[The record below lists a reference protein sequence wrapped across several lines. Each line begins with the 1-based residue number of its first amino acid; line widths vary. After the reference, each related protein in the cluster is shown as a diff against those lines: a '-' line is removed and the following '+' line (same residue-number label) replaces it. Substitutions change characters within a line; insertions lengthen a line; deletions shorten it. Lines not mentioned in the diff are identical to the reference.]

1 MQKTSYL
8 LLIIYILFSNGLFC
22 QILELKIEGDSKFET
37 SIIDSLNYKTNH
49 GNYVSIKGEV
59 DSIQNALFK
68 SGYIENELKYI
79 NKLNDSVF
87 SAKILLKK
95 KYNTIYIYY
104 NKSHVDVKI
113 LNMVSKEVFD
123 DYFKLEFFNLESA
136 LNYIN
141 SKISEK
147 GFPFSKLSL
156 SNIKITEGADL
167 SANLVLESSEQKRT
181 INNIVIKGYDK
192 FPRSYLKYYLKIR
205 PTNTFNLGVIK
216 SKTEKLNDLKFASE
230 AKSPEVLFSKD
241 STTLYLYL
249 NKAKS
254 NSFDG
259 FLGFSTNEKSNK
271 LEFNGYLDLNLTN
284 NLNYGESFKLL
295 YKGEQND
302 QKMFETNLTLPYLFN
317 SPLGMDL
324 MLRIFKRDS
333 SFTTVNQFAKLHYQI
348 NSKHKISAGILNLE
362 SNKLLQQSSTL
373 PIFDYKTSYYA
384 LGYQFL
390 TRRNGNFLFPI
401 NSFANLES
409 NFGKRKQTN
418 NEEKQYLISIDAF
431 KIFNL
436 DHKNSAFLRINSS
449 ILNSKTYF
457 ENELLRFGG
466 INSIRGFEENSI
478 YATLFGVINTE
489 YRYQI
494 NNSIYIH
501 TITDAAYFENKITN
515 TKEKLLG
522 FGFGFGI
529 LTKAGL
535 LKFNYANGKIENT
548 PFKLSNSKI
557 HLSLT
562 ANF

>member
-1 MQKTSYL
+1 
-8 LLIIYILFSNGLFC
+8 
-22 QILELKIEGDSKFET
+22 LELKIEDDSEIET
-37 SIIDSLNYKTNH
+37 SIIDSLNYKKSH
-49 GNYVSIKGEV
+49 INYLSIKSEV
-59 DSIQNALFK
+59 DSIQNTLFRN
-68 SGYIENELKYI
+68 GYIENELKSVSR
-79 NKLNDSVF
+79 LNDSVY
-87 SAKILLKK
+87 SAKFLLKK
-95 KYNTIYIYY
+95 KYNTVYIYY
-104 NKSHVDVKI
+104 NKSNVDFKI

-123 DYFKLEFFNLESA
+123 DYFILEFNKVESS
-136 LNYIN
+136 LNFIN

-156 SNIKITEGADL
+156 TNIAIREETEL
-167 SANLVLESSEQKRT
+167 SANLVLASTEQKRT

-192 FPRSYLKYYLKIR
+192 FPQSYLKYYLKVR
-205 PTNTFNLGVIK
+205 PANTFNLGVIK

-230 AKSPEVLFSKD
+230 AKPPEVLFSKD

-259 FLGFSTNEKSNK
+259 FLGFGTNEKSNK
-271 LEFNGYLDLNLTN
+271 LKFNGYLDLNLTN

-302 QKMFETNLTLPYLFN
+302 QKTFETNLTLPYLFK

-333 SFTTVNQFAKLHYQI
+333 SFTTVNQSAKLHYQI
-348 NSKHKISAGILNLE
+348 NSKHKISAGLLNLQ
-362 SNKLLQQSSTL
+362 SNNLLQDISISS
-373 PIFDYKTSYYA
+373 IFDYKTSYYA
-384 LGYQFL
+384 FGYQFL
-390 TRRNGNFLFPI
+390 NRRNSNLLFRT
-401 NSFANLES
+401 NSFANLEY
-409 NFGKRKQTN
+409 NFGKRTQTN
-418 NEEKQYLISIDAF
+418 TEEKQYLLSIDAF

-436 DHKNSAFLRINSS
+436 DHKNSTFLRINSS

-478 YATLFGVINTE
+478 YATLFGIINTE
-489 YRYQI
+489 YRYRI

-501 TITDAAYFENKITN
+501 TITDAGYFENKITN

-548 PFKLSNSKI
+548 SFKLSNSKI